1 MTHLTSSPPSR
12 RPRCLHLFDGTAFPD
27 RAVRIS
33 HVHCLALMTC
43 RALRPR
49 GRPTPLPISRC
60 RMLSSGELKPS
71 TIPLS
76 NLDGALSLQPEGLRP
91 ITSLSTLDPHGYPY
105 RPKTRYQARWVS
117 ASWAALAAASKTAPR
132 GAQALDYKRVW
143 HCIRES
149 GAGSSNLLTP
159 TNNINHLA
167 RVSGSEIQ
175 LSTPCK
181 STVSPS
187 QVHHLNHS
195 PKVYRAFAIRQLPQK
210 LESRRWRACMCS
222 PA

>member
-12 RPRCLHLFDGTAFPD
+12 HPRYLHLFDGTAFPD

-43 RALRPR
+43 RALRPQ

-91 ITSLSTLDPHGYPY
+91 ITSLSTLDPQGYPY
-105 RPKTRYQARWVS
+105 RPKTRYQVRWVP

-132 GAQALDYKRVW
+132 GAQVLDYKRVW
-143 HCIRES
+143 HCIREA
-149 GAGSSNLLTP
+149 GAGSSQNRRGEFDQSNVKQCSERTP
-159 TNNINHLA
+159 
-167 RVSGSEIQ
+167 
-175 LSTPCK
+175 
-181 STVSPS
+181 
-187 QVHHLNHS
+187 
-195 PKVYRAFAIRQLPQK
+195 
-210 LESRRWRACMCS
+210 
-222 PA
+222 

>member
-12 RPRCLHLFDGTAFPD
+12 RPRCLHLFDGTALPG

-33 HVHCLALMTC
+33 HVHCFALMTC

-49 GRPTPLPISRC
+49 GRPTSLPIARC

-91 ITSLSTLDPHGYPY
+91 ITSLSTLDRYGYPY

-132 GAQALDYKRVW
+132 GAQALDYKWAW
-143 HCIRES
+143 HCIREA
-149 GAGSSNLLTP
+149 GAGSSQNRRGEAEIAGASFRP
-159 TNNINHLA
+159 AEERGAGIR
-167 RVSGSEIQ
+167 RVISSR
-175 LSTPCK
+175 PD
-181 STVSPS
+181 
-187 QVHHLNHS
+187 
-195 PKVYRAFAIRQLPQK
+195 QLPTF
-210 LESRRWRACMCS
+210 L
-222 PA
+222 